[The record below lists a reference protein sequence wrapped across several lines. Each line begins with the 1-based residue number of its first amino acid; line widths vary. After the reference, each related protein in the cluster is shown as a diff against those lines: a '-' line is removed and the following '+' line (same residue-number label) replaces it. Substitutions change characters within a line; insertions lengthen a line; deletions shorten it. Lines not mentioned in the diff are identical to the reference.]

1 MKRIFLTLFA
11 MLLNTVSYAA
21 PNAKDLIPYQQFT
34 LDNGLRVIVHED
46 HKTPKV
52 AVSVWYHVGS
62 KDEPLGKSGFAHL
75 FEHLMFNGSENLD
88 GEFFPPLQEI
98 GASETNGTTWLDRTN
113 YYETVPTGGLKRA
126 LWLESDRMGHLLGA
140 ITQAKLDEQ
149 RSVVQNEKR
158 NRDNRPYG
166 KMDYMVMEGLFP
178 RNHPYHHSTIGSMED
193 LNNASLGDVKNWFA
207 RYYGA
212 ANALVVLAGD
222 VTLQQAKSL
231 MSHYFGHIPAGEP
244 VNHVLNWVPERSYN
258 SDAVMLD
265 NVTQRMISWNWA
277 VPGRT
282 TEQAEIFGLLA
293 GILGQGK
300 TSRLD
305 QLLVHDKQLA
315 TNVSASYEPH
325 ELASIFNINV
335 TLKDHA
341 DQQQVEQLVESILQ
355 DLFNKGPSK
364 TELEKVK
371 NTNFA
376 DMIRAFESISV
387 KARVLAESALYTNDP
402 GSFNRGVERMEKA
415 DKHELM
421 RVAKQW
427 LSKGHFKLT
436 VQPFGNHSVS
446 AMADDRAQM
455 PEFEGTSQLSLPEL
469 QQATLTNGI
478 KVLFSQRET
487 VPAVELS
494 MTFDAGTAADSAQKR
509 GVARFTQGLM
519 NEGSKRYDAME
530 LGEQQALLG
539 ARLIMHTD
547 NDRSYFNLSALQKN
561 LAKSIDLWADVIL
574 NPAFKPE
581 DLARDKALT
590 LSQIQRQLNE
600 PGNNA
605 WNTLNY
611 LLYGSEHPYGVDI
624 ANPQQTVESF
634 TRQDILDFYHAW
646 FRPEKAT
653 IFVVG
658 NTQLSTIMPLLE
670 KHFGRWDASAW
681 PAKHKQ
687 LSSVQNQAANKLVLI
702 DKPHAVQSVI
712 RVGHLIDSPANPD
725 NFKIEAMNVVLGGGF
740 NSRLNM
746 NLREDKAW
754 SYGAGSFLTNTQGQQ
769 IFAVSTSVQTDKT
782 AEALVEIKKEVSQIR
797 AENPITE
804 QELALV
810 VKGQVL
816 SLPGEFEM
824 NFSMLRYLQETQRF
838 NRSYDYISSLPGR
851 FAELSPEILSA
862 MASQTLRP
870 DALTWVVVG
879 DLSKIESKV
888 RQLAIADVE
897 VWDALGNKLR

>member
-1 MKRIFLTLFA
+1 MKRIYLTLFV
-11 MLLNTVSYAA
+11 MLFSSVSYAA
-21 PNAKDLIPYQQFT
+21 QGAKDLIPYQQFT
-34 LDNGLRVIVHED
+34 LDNGLRVVVHED
-46 HKTPKV
+46 RKTPKV

-62 KDEPLGKSGFAHL
+62 KDEPFGKSGFAHL
-75 FEHLMFNGSENLD
+75 FEHLMFNGSENLE

-140 ITQAKLDEQ
+140 ITQEKLDEQ

-158 NRDNRPYG
+158 TSDNRPYG

-178 RNHPYHHSTIGSMED
+178 QNHPYHHSTIGSMED
-193 LNNASLGDVKNWFA
+193 LNNASLEDVKNWFT

-212 ANALVVLAGD
+212 ANAIVVLAGD
-222 VTLQQAKSL
+222 INLDEAKAL
-231 MSHYFGHIPAGEP
+231 MNHYFGHIPAGEP
-244 VNHVLNWVPERSYN
+244 VNHILNWVPERKYN
-258 SDAVMLD
+258 SNAVMRD
-265 NVTQRMISWNWA
+265 NVPQRMISWNWA

-282 TEQAEIFGLLA
+282 TDEAEIFGLLA

-300 TSRLD
+300 TSRLN

-315 TNVSASYEPH
+315 TSVSASYQPH
-325 ELASIFNINV
+325 ELASIFNISV
-335 TLKDHA
+335 SLKDDA
-341 DQQQVEQLVESILQ
+341 DLQTVEQMVDSVLQ
-355 DLFNKGPSK
+355 DLVNKGPSK

-376 DMIRAFESISV
+376 DMVRALESISV
-387 KARVLAESALYTNDP
+387 KARVLAESTLYTNVP

-415 DKHELM
+415 DKDDLM

-427 LSKGHFKLT
+427 LTTGYFKLT
-436 VQPFGNHSVS
+436 VQPFGDHSVGE
-446 AMADDRAQM
+446 MADDRARM
-455 PEFEGTSQLSLPEL
+455 PEFEGNSQLTLPKL
-469 QQATLTNGI
+469 QQATLANGI

-494 MTFDAGTAADSAQKR
+494 MTFDAGTAADSPQKR
-509 GVARFTQGLM
+509 GLARFTQGLM
-519 NEGSKRYDAME
+519 NEGSKRFDAME
-530 LGEQQALLG
+530 LAEQQALLG
-539 ARLIMHTD
+539 ARLILHTD
-547 NDRSYFNLSALQKN
+547 NDNSYFNLSALQKN
-561 LAKSIDLWADVIL
+561 LTKSVDLWADVIL

-605 WNTLNY
+605 WKTLNY

-624 ANPQQTVESF
+624 FHPQQTVESF
-634 TRQDILDFYHAW
+634 TRQDILDFYHTW
-646 FRPEKAT
+646 FRPENAT

-658 NTQLSTIMPLLE
+658 NTQLSTIIPLLE

-681 PAKHKQ
+681 PAKRKQ
-687 LSSVQNQAANKLVLI
+687 MGTVQSQAGNKLVLI
-702 DKPHAVQSVI
+702 DKPAAVQSVI
-712 RVGHLIDSPANPD
+712 RVGHLIAPSSNPS
-725 NFKIEAMNVVLGGGF
+725 NFKIEAMNDVLGGGF

-782 AEALVEIKKEVSQIR
+782 AEALLEIKKEILQIR
-797 AENPITE
+797 SEKPITE

-816 SLPGEFEM
+816 SLPGRFEM
-824 NFSMLRYLQETQRF
+824 NYSMLGYLQEMQRF
-838 NRSYDYISSLPGR
+838 GRPYDYVTSLPAR
-851 FAELSPEILSA
+851 FAELSPQALSA

-870 DALTWVVVG
+870 DGLTWVVVG
-879 DLSKIESKV
+879 DLSQIESNIRK
-888 RQLAIADVE
+888 LGIADVE
-897 VWDALGNKLR
+897 VWDAQGNKLR